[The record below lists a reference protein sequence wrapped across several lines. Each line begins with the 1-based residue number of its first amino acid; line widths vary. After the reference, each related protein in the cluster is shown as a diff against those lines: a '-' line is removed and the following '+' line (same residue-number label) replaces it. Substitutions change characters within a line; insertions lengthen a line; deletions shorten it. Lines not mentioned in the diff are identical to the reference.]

1 MVTISGPR
9 ELAESWQVAV
19 AAPIL
24 PTVVGQQQDWLNTGI
39 YNGPV
44 TAPVIVGDLL
54 VVSDREGR
62 RVVGLDATTGAARW
76 EFVTDARVLTT
87 PTIAQGRVVF
97 GARDGTCMP
106 LMPRPAAW
114 RGALWRHLNNA
125 I

>member
-1 MVTISGPR
+1 M
-9 ELAESWQVAV
+9 

-54 VVSDREGR
+54 VVNDREGR

-76 EFVTDARVLTT
+76 EFATDAYVLTT
-87 PTIAQGRVVF
+87 PTIAPGRVVF
-97 GARDGTCMP
+97 GARDGYVYALDAATGILVWRFMAAP
-106 LMPRPAAW
+106 EQRYLMAY
-114 RGALWRHLNNA
+114 G
-125 I
+125 